1 MSFAHDPLSR
11 SERLSAFS
19 KTTRSDSTD
28 CIAGSVKD
36 CIAASRDSLNQVSR
50 ATYYVGLNL
59 HAIANRFGWTAS
71 PMSYLSSDDEPS
83 SELLRDLVNR
93 LADELLSQDTEGITS
108 DRVELL
114 ERVIGHDACRRLGIY
129 ALPADFLL
137 SVVIP
142 VYNEAE
148 TLEKVIARVRSTQ
161 LPMEVI
167 CVDDGSSD
175 GTCDVLKRLADEQ
188 EIKAVFHE
196 KNQGKG
202 AALRTGFLEATGDI
216 VVVQD
221 ADMEY
226 DPQDLRLLLQPILEN
241 NADVVYGSRFSG
253 PDRAVSPLWHL
264 AANKLITN
272 LFNVFHGHRFTD
284 VETCYKLFRRELI
297 QGIAPKLRE
306 KRFGIELEMTA
317 LLLKDRNT
325 RFHER
330 PIRYS
335 RRSYA
340 EGKKIGWRDG
350 LWALWCIVRY

>member
-1 MSFAHDPLSR
+1 MDS
-11 SERLSAFS
+11 LSAEDHL
-19 KTTRSDSTD
+19 SDASLR
-28 CIAGSVKD
+28 
-36 CIAASRDSLNQVSR
+36 AA
-50 ATYYVGLNL
+50 
-59 HAIANRFGWTAS
+59 
-71 PMSYLSSDDEPS
+71 
-83 SELLRDLVNR
+83 LLR
-93 LADELLSQDTEGITS
+93 LADELLDRDGDGLTH

-114 ERVIGHDACRRLGIY
+114 ERCLGRDACRRLGIY
-129 ALPADFLL
+129 ALPADFVL

-142 VYNEAE
+142 VYNEAKTVE
-148 TLEKVIARVRSTQ
+148 NIIARVRETG
-161 LPMEVI
+161 LPVEII
-167 CVDDGSSD
+167 CVDDGSTD
-175 GTCDVLKRLADEQ
+175 GVREVLQRLEREQ
-188 EIKAVFHE
+188 ELKVFYHG

-202 AALRTGFLEATGDI
+202 AALRTGFLQATGDV

-226 DPQDLRLLLQPILEN
+226 DPQDLRLLLQPILDN
-241 NADVVYGSRFSG
+241 TADVVFGSRFSG

-272 LFNVFHGHRFTD
+272 LFNVFHGFRFTD

-297 QGIAPKLRE
+297 QDIAPKLRE

-317 LLLKDRNT
+317 RLLSRRNI

-330 PIRYS
+330 PIRYA

>member
-1 MSFAHDPLSR
+1 MESF
-11 SERLSAFS
+11 SAEN
-19 KTTRSDSTD
+19 D
-28 CIAGSVKD
+28 
-36 CIAASRDSLNQVSR
+36 
-50 ATYYVGLNL
+50 
-59 HAIANRFGWTAS
+59 
-71 PMSYLSSDDEPS
+71 LSSET
-83 SELLRDLVNR
+83 LRDIVLR
-93 LADELLSQDTEGITS
+93 LADELQSQAAEGISS

-114 ERVIGHDACRRLGIY
+114 ERLIGRDACRRLGIY
-129 ALPADFLL
+129 ALPADFVL

-142 VYNEAE
+142 VYNEAK
-148 TLEKVIARVRSTQ
+148 TLEKVIARVRETH
-161 LPMEVI
+161 LPMEII
-167 CVDDGSSD
+167 CVDDGSRD
-175 GTCDVLKRLADEQ
+175 GTREVLERLANEQ
-188 EIKAVFHE
+188 DIKAVFHE

-202 AALRTGFLEATGDI
+202 AALRTGFLEATGDV

-226 DPQDLRLLLQPILEN
+226 DPQDIRLLLQPILEN
-241 NADVVYGSRFSG
+241 SADVVYGSRFSG
-253 PDRAVSPLWHL
+253 PERAVSPLWHL

-297 QGIAPKLRE
+297 QEVAPKLRE

-317 LLLKDRNT
+317 RLLKNRAV

-330 PIRYS
+330 PIRYD

>member
-1 MSFAHDPLSR
+1 MDSFS
-11 SERLSAFS
+11 S
-19 KTTRSDSTD
+19 KDD
-28 CIAGSVKD
+28 
-36 CIAASRDSLNQVSR
+36 
-50 ATYYVGLNL
+50 
-59 HAIANRFGWTAS
+59 
-71 PMSYLSSDDEPS
+71 LSSET
-83 SELLRDLVNR
+83 LRDVVLR
-93 LADELLSQDTEGITS
+93 LADELQTQEVEGIS
-108 DRVELL
+108 SERVELL
-114 ERVIGHDACRRLGIY
+114 ERLIGRDACRRLGIY
-129 ALPADFLL
+129 ALPADFVL

-142 VYNEAE
+142 VYNEAQ
-148 TLEKVIARVRSTQ
+148 TLEKVIARVRETH
-161 LPMEVI
+161 LPMELI
-167 CVDDGSSD
+167 CVDDGSQD
-175 GTCDVLKRLADEQ
+175 GTREVLERLASEQ
-188 EIKAVFHE
+188 DLKAVFHE

-226 DPQDLRLLLQPILEN
+226 DPQDLRLLLQPILDDS
-241 NADVVYGSRFSG
+241 ADVVYGSRFSG

-297 QGIAPKLRE
+297 QEVAPKLRE

-317 LLLKDRNT
+317 RLLKDRDI

-330 PIRYS
+330 PIRYA

>member
-1 MSFAHDPLSR
+1 MDSYP
-11 SERLSAFS
+11 SE
-19 KTTRSDSTD
+19 SD
-28 CIAGSVKD
+28 
-36 CIAASRDSLNQVSR
+36 
-50 ATYYVGLNL
+50 
-59 HAIANRFGWTAS
+59 
-71 PMSYLSSDDEPS
+71 LSSET
-83 SELLRDLVNR
+83 LRDAVLR
-93 LADELLSQDTEGITS
+93 LADELQSDDVEGIS
-108 DRVELL
+108 NDRVELL
-114 ERVIGHDACRRLGIY
+114 GRLIGDDVCRRLGIY
-129 ALPADFLL
+129 ALPADFVL
-137 SVVIP
+137 SVIIP
-142 VYNEAE
+142 VYNEAT
-148 TLEKVIARVRSTQ
+148 TLEKVIARVRETH
-161 LPMEVI
+161 LPMELI

-175 GTCDVLKRLADEQ
+175 GTREVLERLASEQ
-188 EIKAVFHE
+188 DLKAVFHA

-226 DPQDLRLLLQPILEN
+226 DPQDLKLLLQPILEG

-264 AANKLITN
+264 AANKLITV

-297 QGIAPKLRE
+297 QEIAPKLRE

-317 LLLKDRNT
+317 RLLKDRDI

-330 PIRYS
+330 PIRYV

>member
-1 MSFAHDPLSR
+1 MESIPTEDNLF
-11 SERLSAFS
+11 SE
-19 KTTRSDSTD
+19 T
-28 CIAGSVKD
+28 
-36 CIAASRDSLNQVSR
+36 
-50 ATYYVGLNL
+50 
-59 HAIANRFGWTAS
+59 
-71 PMSYLSSDDEPS
+71 
-83 SELLRDLVNR
+83 LRDVVLR
-93 LADELLSQDTEGITS
+93 LADELQAQAAEGISS

-114 ERVIGHDACRRLGIY
+114 ERLIGRDACRRLGIY
-129 ALPADFLL
+129 ALPADFVL

-142 VYNEAE
+142 VYNEAK
-148 TLEKVIARVRSTQ
+148 TLEKVIARIRETH
-161 LPMEVI
+161 LPMEII
-167 CVDDGSSD
+167 CVDDGSQD
-175 GTCDVLKRLADEQ
+175 GTREVLERLAVEQ
-188 EIKAVFHE
+188 DIKAVFHG

-202 AALRTGFLEATGDI
+202 AALRTGFIEATGDI

-226 DPQDLRLLLQPILEN
+226 DPQDIRLLLQPILDN
-241 NADVVYGSRFSG
+241 SADVVYGSRFNG

-297 QGIAPKLRE
+297 QEVAPKLRE
-306 KRFGIELEMTA
+306 NRFGIELEMTA
-317 LLLKDRNT
+317 RLLKNRNI

-330 PIRYS
+330 PIRYD

>member
-1 MSFAHDPLSR
+1 MESF
-11 SERLSAFS
+11 
-19 KTTRSDSTD
+19 STD
-28 CIAGSVKD
+28 D
-36 CIAASRDSLNQVSR
+36 D
-50 ATYYVGLNL
+50 
-59 HAIANRFGWTAS
+59 
-71 PMSYLSSDDEPS
+71 LSSAT
-83 SELLRDLVNR
+83 LRNAVLR
-93 LADELLSQDTEGITS
+93 LADELQSQAVEGISS

-114 ERVIGHDACRRLGIY
+114 ERLIGRDACRQLGIY
-129 ALPADFLL
+129 ALPADFML

-142 VYNEAE
+142 IYNEAK
-148 TLEKVIARVRSTQ
+148 TLEKVIARVRETH
-161 LPMEVI
+161 LPLEII
-167 CVDDGSSD
+167 CVDDGSQD
-175 GTCDVLKRLADEQ
+175 GTRDVLERLASEQ
-188 EIKAVFHE
+188 DIKAVFHE

-202 AALRTGFLEATGDI
+202 AALRTGFIEATGDV

-226 DPQDLRLLLQPILEN
+226 DPQDLRLLLQPILDDC
-241 NADVVYGSRFSG
+241 ADVVYGSRFSG

-297 QGIAPKLRE
+297 QQIAPKLRE
-306 KRFGIELEMTA
+306 NRFGIELEMTA
-317 LLLKDRNT
+317 RLLKNRDI

-330 PIRYS
+330 PIRYA

>member
-1 MSFAHDPLSR
+1 MNSF
-11 SERLSAFS
+11 
-19 KTTRSDSTD
+19 STED
-28 CIAGSVKD
+28 D
-36 CIAASRDSLNQVSR
+36 
-50 ATYYVGLNL
+50 
-59 HAIANRFGWTAS
+59 
-71 PMSYLSSDDEPS
+71 LSSES
-83 SELLRDLVNR
+83 LRDIVLR
-93 LADELLSQDTEGITS
+93 LADELQTRVAEGIS
-108 DRVELL
+108 SNRVELL
-114 ERVIGHDACRRLGIY
+114 ERLIGRDACRRLGIY
-129 ALPADFLL
+129 ALPADFVL

-142 VYNEAE
+142 VYNEAK
-148 TLEKVIARVRSTQ
+148 TLEKVIARVRETH
-161 LPMEVI
+161 LPMEII
-167 CVDDGSSD
+167 CVDDGSQD
-175 GTCDVLKRLADEQ
+175 GTREVLERLAVEQ
-188 EIKAVFHE
+188 DIKAVFHG

-202 AALRTGFLEATGDI
+202 AALRTGFMEATGDI

-226 DPQDLRLLLQPILEN
+226 DPQDIRLLLQPILDN
-241 NADVVYGSRFSG
+241 SADVVYGSRFNG

-297 QGIAPKLRE
+297 QEVAPRLRE
-306 KRFGIELEMTA
+306 NRFGIELEITA
-317 LLLKDRNT
+317 RLLKNRNI

-330 PIRYS
+330 PIRYD